1 MISVVLHGAALF
13 LIANLIAGLVRVY
26 RGPTAADRLLTLLLF
41 GTTTVATV
49 LLLAYAQ
56 EVPALVEVALIFV
69 MLAAI
74 AAIAFI
80 RIPRNHRSGDGDQEE

>member
-1 MISVVLHGAALF
+1 MSVALHAAALF
-13 LIANLIAGLVRVY
+13 LIANLFAGLVRVY
-26 RGPTAADRLLTLLLF
+26 LGPHPADRLLALLLF
-41 GTTTVATV
+41 GTTTVAII

-56 EVPALVEVALIFV
+56 DLSALVEVALIFV

-80 RIPRNHRSGDGDQEE
+80 RIPGKEFEPPTDRE